1 MKQKN
6 DSSKIWIGKVGIML
20 FKKKLIEMYST
31 QDLEKLYRVKNI
43 LRENEIYYITETTNN
58 SLRLSMNNLNGRNP
72 ILGRTGNVK
81 DFYRL
86 FVYRKD
92 QEKAAY
98 VLSQLN

>member
-1 MKQKN
+1 
-6 DSSKIWIGKVGIML
+6 ML
-20 FKKKLIEMYST
+20 FKKKLTEIYST
-31 QDLEKLYRVKNI
+31 QDLEKLYRLKNI
-43 LRENEIYYITETTNN
+43 LRENNIYYMTETTNN

-86 FVYRKD
+86 FVYKKD

-98 VLSQLN
+98 IISQLN

>member
-1 MKQKN
+1 
-6 DSSKIWIGKVGIML
+6 ML
-20 FKKKLIEMYST
+20 FSRKLTEIYST
-31 QDLEKLYRVKNI
+31 QDLEKLYHVKNM
-43 LRENEIYYITETTNN
+43 LRENNIYYMTETTNN
-58 SLRLSMNNLNGRNP
+58 NLRLSMNNLNGRNP

-98 VLSQLN
+98 ILSQLK